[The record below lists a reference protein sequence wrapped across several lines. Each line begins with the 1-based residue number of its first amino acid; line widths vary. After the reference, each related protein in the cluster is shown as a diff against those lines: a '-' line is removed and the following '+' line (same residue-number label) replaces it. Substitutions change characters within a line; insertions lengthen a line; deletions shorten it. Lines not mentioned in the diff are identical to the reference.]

1 MTRRLSDKEGQDS
14 SDKNT
19 KNGNKANGVV
29 YTPQEVIDFMVAET
43 SRLLREN
50 FGEDFGS
57 EEVQVE
63 DPFTGDGRY
72 PEAILRFTAENGK
85 NGGVEACYANMWA
98 NELDP
103 NVAGIAK
110 ANLEEAYTELTGEEK
125 EADVT
130 NMDTF
135 KIDPESNPPRE
146 WTDEEQARH
155 LKEIAEEEKA
165 KKRATAKAKRAQKK
179 MDKSKPLL

>member
-1 MTRRLSDKEGQDS
+1 MTRRLSDKEGQAS

-29 YTPQEVIDFMVAET
+29 YTPQEIIDFMVAET
-43 SRLLREN
+43 SRLLRQE
-50 FGEDFGS
+50 FGEDLGS
-57 EEVQVE
+57 EEVHVE
-63 DPFTGDGRY
+63 DPFTGDGRF

-103 NVAGIAK
+103 NVAGVAK
-110 ANLEEAYTELTGEEK
+110 ANLEEMFTELTGEEK
-125 EADVT
+125 EANVT

-146 WTDEEQARH
+146 WTEEEQAQH
-155 LKEIAEEEKA
+155 LKENEEA
-165 KKRATAKAKRAQKK
+165 KKARERAKR
-179 MDKSKPLL
+179 KSSRKS

>member
-1 MTRRLSDKEGQDS
+1 MTRRLSDKEGRDS

-19 KNGNKANGVV
+19 KQGAVSNGVV

-43 SRLLREN
+43 SRLLKEN
-50 FGEDFGS
+50 FGEDFGF
-57 EEVQVE
+57 EEVHVE
-63 DPFTGDGRY
+63 DPFTGDGRF

-110 ANLEEAYTELTGEEK
+110 ANLEETYAELTGEEK
-125 EADVT
+125 EANVT
-130 NMDTF
+130 CMDTF
-135 KIDPESNPPRE
+135 KIDPESNPPKE
-146 WTDEEQARH
+146 WTEEEQAEH

-165 KKRATAKAKRAQKK
+165 KKRAAAKAKRAGKATG
-179 MDKSKPLL
+179 KSKPLV

>member
-1 MTRRLSDKEGQDS
+1 MERKKMTRRLSDKEGQAS

-43 SRLLREN
+43 SRLLKEN

-125 EADVT
+125 KANVT

-146 WTDEEQARH
+146 WTDQEQAQH
-155 LKEIAEEEKA
+155 LKENEEA
-165 KKRATAKAKRAQKK
+165 KKARGRAKRRTSR
-179 MDKSKPLL
+179 KS

>member
-29 YTPQEVIDFMVAET
+29 YTPQEIIDFMVAET
-43 SRLLREN
+43 SRLLKEN

-57 EEVQVE
+57 EEVHVE

-85 NGGVEACYANMWA
+85 NGGVEALYANMWA

-103 NVAGIAK
+103 NVAGVAK

-125 EADVT
+125 EANIT

-146 WTDEEQARH
+146 WTDQEQARH
-155 LKEIAEEEKA
+155 LKENEEA
-165 KKRATAKAKRAQKK
+165 KKARDRAKRRTSR
-179 MDKSKPLL
+179 KS